1 MTQYLLSIYQPDHD
15 PVDDV
20 GQVARDV
27 DAVEAAGKAAG
38 AWVFAGGLGS
48 GARVVRKGL
57 VTDGP
62 YVEGK
67 EHVGGFVVIDVG
79 TYDEALDWA
88 KRLSDAATLPVE
100 VRSLDWAR

>member
-1 MTQYLLSIYQPDHD
+1 MTRYLLSIYQPDHD

-20 GQVARDV
+20 AKVARDV

-38 AWVFAGGLGS
+38 AWVFAGGLGK

-57 VTDGP
+57 RTDGP

-67 EHVGGFVVIDVG
+67 EHIGGFVVIDVG
-79 TYDEALDWA
+79 THDEALDWA
-88 KRLSDAATLPVE
+88 ERLSDAATLPVE
-100 VRSLDWAR
+100 VRPLDWTR